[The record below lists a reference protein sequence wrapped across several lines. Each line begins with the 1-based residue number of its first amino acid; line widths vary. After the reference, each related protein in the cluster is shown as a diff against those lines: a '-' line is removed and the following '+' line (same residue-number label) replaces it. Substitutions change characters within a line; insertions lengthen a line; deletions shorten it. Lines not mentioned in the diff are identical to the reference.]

1 MTTVA
6 TATGP
11 LRIRTLV
18 LDLPVVLAPMAG
30 VTTSAFRRLC
40 AGFGAG
46 LYVSEMVTA
55 RALVEGNARTM
66 RMIGFRP
73 DEAVRSVQ
81 LYGVDPAVVGRAVDR
96 LVDEIGVDHI
106 DLNFGCPAPK
116 VTKKGGGAAL
126 PIHRRLLAAVVGNA
140 VRHAGAVPVTVKMR
154 IGTDA
159 QHRTAVAS
167 GRIAEDEGA
176 AAVTLHAR
184 TAEQLYS
191 GQADWAA
198 IAELKQ
204 AVTTI
209 PVLGNGDIWEGSD
222 ALAMMEATGCD
233 GVVIGRGCLGRPW
246 LFAELADVFAGRP
259 PRPHPPLGVVA
270 ETIGRHGRMLVED
283 HGEQLAMRE
292 LRKHIGWYLTG
303 FAVGGAA
310 RRDLALVSSL
320 AELDDR
326 LGALEPGL
334 TLPPGAHRLPRGHT
348 NGPRPV
354 ALPAGW
360 LDDPDDP
367 RPPAGADAFVSGG

>member
-1 MTTVA
+1 M
-6 TATGP
+6 
-11 LRIRTLV
+11 RIGTLV

-96 LVDEIGVDHI
+96 LVDDIGVDHI

-126 PIHRRLLAAVVGNA
+126 PVHRRLLAAVVGNA

-159 QHRTAVAS
+159 EHRTAVAS

-259 PRPHPPLGVVA
+259 PRTHPPLGVVA